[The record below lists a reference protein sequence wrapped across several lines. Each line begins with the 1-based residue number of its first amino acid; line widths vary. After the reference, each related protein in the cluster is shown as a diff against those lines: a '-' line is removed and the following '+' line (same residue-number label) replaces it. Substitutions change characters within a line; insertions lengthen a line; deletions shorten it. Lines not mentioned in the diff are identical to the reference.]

1 MASIEEFFSQN
12 QQQLGRGKK
21 RNKDGSGDSDSAA
34 AAAAAAEAAAEAA
47 AAEKL
52 LEGLTSLVNKIKD
65 VGIVCQVACSKN
77 IFPDTRGSFTN
88 SNGEPVLEISIKR
101 LWYQ

>member
-21 RNKDGSGDSDSAA
+21 RNKDGRGDSDSAAAA

-65 VGIVCQVACSKN
+65 VGIVLPSGLFKKY
-77 IFPDTRGSFTN
+77 FSRH
-88 SNGEPVLEISIKR
+88 KR
-101 LWYQ
+101 KFHQFRW

>member
-21 RNKDGSGDSDSAA
+21 RNKDGRGDSDSAAA

-65 VGIVCQVACSKN
+65 VGIVLPSGLFKKY
-77 IFPDTRGSFTN
+77 FSRH
-88 SNGEPVLEISIKR
+88 KR
-101 LWYQ
+101 KFHQFRW